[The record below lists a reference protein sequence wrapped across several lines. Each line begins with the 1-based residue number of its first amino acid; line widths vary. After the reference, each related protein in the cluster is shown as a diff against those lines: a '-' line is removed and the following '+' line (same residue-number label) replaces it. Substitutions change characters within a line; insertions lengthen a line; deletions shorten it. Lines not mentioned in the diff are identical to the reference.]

1 MLATSNPQHFQPSSP
16 KQITTPPRKRS
27 PRSRLTTPTHSRL
40 TSPPSRAK
48 SAKSVG
54 GSPKTPIASQSDLFK
69 IFKSCKKKSPKSIIK
84 KEILKLDVIANDWI
98 CPATPSKG
106 KKNKFQCDR
115 FIPVRET
122 MGEPSEQLRIPQR
135 ESGKEQ
141 YLNSNELE
149 YQEKLAEA
157 CGVSLE
163 KRILA
168 FNLQP
173 PSSQKDDLRQLYNQ
187 PMKLSTIQF
196 KRRILTSPE
205 RVLDAPGL
213 LDDYY
218 LNLLDWSIKNMVAIG
233 LDQCVYIWNADT
245 GGVTSLER
253 TNPGDYIASLSWSY
267 NGDYLA
273 VGTSDGH
280 IQIWDVLKEQK
291 IRSMLGHTARVGV
304 ITWNKHII
312 SSGCKDGNIWHHDTR
327 VAQHKVAEL
336 IDHTSEVCGLKWNSN
351 GDQLASGGNDNRV
364 NIWDARAS
372 TPRLTKNNHVAAV
385 KALAWCPWQSHI
397 LASGGGSY
405 DRHIHFWNVSSGAR
419 VKSIDTGSQVTS
431 IIWSKDFKELLSTHG
446 FPNHNMTIWSYPTL
460 NKTADIPAHES
471 RILHSTISPDNQV
484 VATAASDE
492 NLKFWRVFQNARK
505 NEKSKN
511 SDKENTGSVFG
522 GCTIR

>member
-1 MLATSNPQHFQPSSP
+1 
-16 KQITTPPRKRS
+16 
-27 PRSRLTTPTHSRL
+27 
-40 TSPPSRAK
+40 
-48 SAKSVG
+48 
-54 GSPKTPIASQSDLFK
+54 
-69 IFKSCKKKSPKSIIK
+69 
-84 KEILKLDVIANDWI
+84 
-98 CPATPSKG
+98 
-106 KKNKFQCDR
+106 
-115 FIPVRET
+115 
-122 MGEPSEQLRIPQR
+122 MGEPSEQLKIPQR

-245 GGVTSLER
+245 GGVT
-253 TNPGDYIASLSWSY
+253 N
-267 NGDYLA
+267 
-273 VGTSDGH
+273 
-280 IQIWDVLKEQK
+280 VLKEQK

-431 IIWSKDFKELLSTHG
+431 IIWSKDFKELLSNHG

-460 NKTADIPAHES
+460 
-471 RILHSTISPDNQV
+471 V
-484 VATAASDE
+484 AASDE